1 MTTYN
6 KQLQAAVLDTVGVN
20 GLDTQTHST
29 ALDPTWFTK
38 ADNIVYTEGGKVTF
52 RKGVKQKTISGGDT
66 VGSII
71 EHKPSDKIFAGV
83 NGTIYEVDLANPD
96 TAWINPFTTGASA
109 SDWQFTEF
117 DVDIYAFQTGATPL
131 EYASATWSTVST
143 KPAGVTT
150 FDPSCGLGHYGRMWA
165 GGITE
170 DKSTLYY
177 TQIETPTGWATG
189 DAGYVNLKYV
199 WGGDEIVQISSYAG
213 KLVIFGRENIAIYNN
228 PWDVTALVLD
238 EVIKGVGCVSRD
250 SVQAVGNDL
259 FFMSDTGVRSLQRTA
274 EANQDKLP
282 LREISTTVKD
292 EMIAHVTASTNVKS
306 SYVLDEGLYIVT
318 FPSLNVT
325 YVFDIT
331 YWTPR
336 DTPRV
341 SKWYFENDREPVS
354 LVYSETYG
362 LLFGQA
368 SGHVCAYEGYYD
380 ADYQGSSVYTNNPFT
395 GAFSTVWI
403 DLGNGYISSILKKM
417 LFVTSGGQ
425 GTDAGLR
432 VYKDFEQEPATSAT
446 FKLNPTLSGTA
457 YLYGDSACLFGC
469 NTNYDYGGTGFCSDG
484 VYDGTNSKMNYTSS
498 SACTTAGF
506 TWNETTDT
514 GGVDQPANCSSSPAK
529 YAPIYGLKET
539 GLPLA
544 GDAKYMRFEMDGV
557 TNGYKASLQSIT
569 LLYKQGKVY

>member
-1 MTTYN
+1 MIQN
-6 KQLQAAVLDTVGVN
+6 KQIQAAVLDTVGVN

-52 RKGVKQKTISGGDT
+52 RKGVKQKTLNGGAT
-66 VGSII
+66 IGAMI
-71 EHKPSDKIFAGV
+71 EHKPTNKFFAGV
-83 NGTIYEVDLANPD
+83 NGTIYEIDFANPD
-96 TAWINPFTTGASA
+96 TAFINPFTTGASA
-109 SDWQFTEF
+109 SDWQFVEF
-117 DVDIYAFQTGATPL
+117 DVDIYGFQIGATIL
-131 EYASATWSTVST
+131 EYTGGTWGTVAS

-150 FDPSCGLGHYGRMWA
+150 FDPSCGLGQFGRMWA

-177 TQIETPTGWATG
+177 SQLENPDGWATG

-199 WGGDEIVQISSYAG
+199 WGGDEIVHIASYAG

-228 PWDVTALVLD
+228 PWDVTSLVLD

-306 SYVLDEGLYIVT
+306 AYVLDEGLYVVT
-318 FPSLNVT
+318 FPALNVT

-341 SKWYFENDREPVS
+341 TKWYFEGDREPVS
-354 LVYSETYG
+354 LVYSESYG
-362 LLFGQA
+362 LMFGQM
-368 SGHVCAYEGYYD
+368 SGHICSYEGYYD

-417 LFVTSGGQ
+417 LFVVSGGQ

-432 VYKDFEQEPATSAT
+432 VYKDFEQAPATSAT
-446 FKLNPTLSGTA
+446 FKLNPTLSGTP
-457 YLYGDSACLFGC
+457 YKYGDSASL
-469 NTNYDYGGTGFCSDG
+469 YGT
-484 VYDGTNSKMNYTSS
+484 
-498 SACTTAGF
+498 
-506 TWNETTDT
+506 
-514 GGVDQPANCSSSPAK
+514 AK
-529 YAPIYGLKET
+529 YAPIYGLKEV

>member
-1 MTTYN
+1 MTVYN

-20 GLDTQTHST
+20 GLDTQTHPT

-38 ADNIVYTEGGKVTF
+38 ADNIVYTEGGRVTF
-52 RKGVKQKTISGGDT
+52 RKGLKQRTIAEGNPIGAL
-66 VGSII
+66 I
-71 EHKPSDKIFAGV
+71 EHKPTNKIFGSA

-96 TAWINPFTTGASA
+96 TAWINSFATGAGA
-109 SDWQFTEF
+109 SDWQFIEF
-117 DVDIYAFQTGATPL
+117 DVDIYAFQTGASIL
-131 EYASATWSTVST
+131 EYTGGTWGIVAT

-150 FDPSCGLGHYGRMWA
+150 FDPSCGLGQFGRMWA

-177 TQIETPTGWATG
+177 SQLEDPDGWSTG
-189 DAGYVNLKYV
+189 DAGYLNLKYV
-199 WGGDEIVQISSYAG
+199 WGGDEIIHIASYAG

-228 PWDVTALVLD
+228 PWDVTSLVLD

-250 SVQAVGNDL
+250 SIQAVGNDL

-282 LREISTTVKD
+282 LREVSVTVKD
-292 EMIAHVTASTNVKS
+292 EMIANVTASKNIKS
-306 SYVLDEGLYIVT
+306 AYVLDEGLYIIT
-318 FPSLNVT
+318 FPDLNVT

-336 DTPRV
+336 NTPRV
-341 SKWYFENDREPVS
+341 TKWYFEGHRHPYS
-354 LVYSETYG
+354 MTYSETYG
-362 LLFGQA
+362 LLFGQE
-368 SGHVCAYEGYYD
+368 SGHACSYEGYYD
-380 ADYQGSSVYTNNPFT
+380 ADYEGSSVYTNNPFT

-417 LFVTSGGQ
+417 LIVVSGGQ

-432 VYKDFEQEPATSAT
+432 VYKDFELTPASSAS
-446 FKLNPTLSGTA
+446 FKLNPTVAGTE
-457 YLYGDSACLFGC
+457 YKWGNSASLFGA
-469 NTNYDYGGTGFCSDG
+469 S
-484 VYDGTNSKMNYTSS
+484 
-498 SACTTAGF
+498 
-506 TWNETTDT
+506 
-514 GGVDQPANCSSSPAK
+514 K
-529 YAPIYGLKET
+529 YAPIYGLKEA

-544 GDAKYMRFEMDGV
+544 GDAKYLRFEMDGV